1 MQKSTFY
8 SLQKCFE
15 SNESVKASLVLIR
28 GLKFCHVA
36 GISKMAASLTA
47 ILNF

>member
-8 SLQKCFE
+8 FLQKFFE
-15 SNESVKASLVLIR
+15 PNESVNASLALIQ
-28 GLKFCHVA
+28 GLNFCHVA